1 MRDEKKERLYLTL
14 KKFVV
19 AATIILAIIFSIYCF
34 FAKSIPPYEEMIL
47 ILLIFISTNFLLEHF
62 GESIKWEKI
71 EHKLT
76 KEIERIS
83 ECQIECYDNSSEW
96 VERLNML
103 IRNGKH
109 TIDTAAL
116 DSSTRSKMK
125 MKHDKIWN
133 LFLDVSKNPDIKFRH
148 LVRIRK
154 NLFENLLDRI
164 LHGNAGKDSYY
175 AYYDLPS
182 EFPFA
187 AFEIIDDTYIAIR
200 SPYLEGETPKYLII
214 KNKDISRLFIDWY
227 DNLWKSSHKITSA
240 ETLIS
245 LYNDR
250 FKSEFNDETRIRIEE
265 KLKDI
270 KEKGIIDDI

>member
-1 MRDEKKERLYLTL
+1 MSDEKKEGLYLAL
-14 KKFVV
+14 KKIVV

-71 EHKLT
+71 EHKLIS
-76 KEIERIS
+76 EIERIS
-83 ECQIECYDNSSEW
+83 ECQIECYENSSEW

-109 TIDTAAL
+109 TVDTAAL

-125 MKHDKIWN
+125 HDKLWN
-133 LFLDVSKNPDIKFRH
+133 LFLDVSQNPNIKFRH

-187 AFEIIDDTYIAIR
+187 AFEIIDDTFIAIR
-200 SPYLEGETPKYLII
+200 SPYLGGETPKYLII
-214 KNKDISRLFIDWY
+214 KNKYISRLFIDWY
-227 DNLWKSSHKITSA
+227 DNLWKSSHTGA
-240 ETLIS
+240 EILIS
-245 LYNDR
+245 LYDNR
-250 FKSEFNDETRIRIEE
+250 FKSEFNDKTRIRIEE

-270 KEKGIIDDI
+270 KEKGIMEDI